1 MRSAGNYWDLDTKI
15 MEPLVLFQQIV

>member
-1 MRSAGNYWDLDTKI
+1 MRSADNYWDLDTKI